1 LLYKPRDKLSTLQN
15 NGIIE
20 MNKSKKVMLSVA
32 MIAAI
37 GSMSAL
43 MPAVAKMDGERGQ
56 HRIERLVERL
66 DLNEQQETEVKR
78 LVTEH
83 RNATQRPDKAAK
95 AQKRQQYHTAFKAML
110 ESPTFDRVAV
120 QAQLDQHRAQRQARM
135 INKLELKH
143 AIYQVLTPEQ
153 RTSYLTMLEKQMKR
167 KHHGGKKRG
176 QHDGEH

>member
-1 LLYKPRDKLSTLQN
+1 MK
-15 NGIIE
+15 
-20 MNKSKKVMLSVA
+20 KSKKVILSVA

-56 HRIERLVERL
+56 HRLERLVERL
-66 DLNEQQETEVKR
+66 DLNDQQATEVKR
-78 LVTEH
+78 LVSEH

-95 AQKRQQYHTAFKAML
+95 DEKRQQYHTEFKAML
-110 ESPTFDRVAV
+110 EAPTFNAVAV

-135 INKLELKH
+135 INKLQLKH
-143 AIYQVLTPEQ
+143 AIYQLLTPEQ
-153 RTSYLTMLEKQMKR
+153 QTSYLNMLEKQMKR
-167 KHHGGKKRG
+167 KHHGGKQRG